1 MHKIV
6 LSVMGVLALCAVPA
20 SASIIFLDGNHPQQ
34 GMAEENIMFESGALI
49 PNVVQIGDTNK
60 SNTPVIFDTDF
71 LAPVGSAGLDGSN
84 QGIVA
89 SGIGQANIVCVP
101 GAGCVDNS
109 AVLGPNG
116 SSQLTSLEMRPGA
129 GFGWTDV
136 IANPDFGTGTMN
148 VFVQDNFG
156 NNFDFTMGK
165 GQDFFTLVAS
175 GGEVITDV
183 QMTEAVTSSLNFGWN
198 DFKQPRVSG
207 VCQFVEETT
216 CIPIPVSVPEPFALP
231 VAGLVAGV
239 LVVAVTS
246 RKS

>member
-1 MHKIV
+1 MRIRPSDRGSRFLLAPNLLPQKGGHSEQRRVRRERTRGGKGEVALHKAV
-6 LSVMGVLALCAVPA
+6 LSVLAVGVLALFAVPA
-20 SASIIFLDGNHPQQ
+20 SASIIFLDGNHPQP

-84 QGIVA
+84 QGVVA

-148 VFVQDNFG
+148 VFVQDNF
-156 NNFDFTMGK
+156 
-165 GQDFFTLVAS
+165 
-175 GGEVITDV
+175 
-183 QMTEAVTSSLNFGWN
+183 
-198 DFKQPRVSG
+198 
-207 VCQFVEETT
+207 
-216 CIPIPVSVPEPFALP
+216 
-231 VAGLVAGV
+231 
-239 LVVAVTS
+239 
-246 RKS
+246 